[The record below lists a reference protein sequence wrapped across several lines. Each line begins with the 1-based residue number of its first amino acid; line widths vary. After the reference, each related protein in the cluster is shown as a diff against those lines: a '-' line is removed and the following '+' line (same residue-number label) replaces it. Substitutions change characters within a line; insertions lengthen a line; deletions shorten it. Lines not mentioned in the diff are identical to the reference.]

1 MILNEELF
9 DDYGTDD
16 RTRVGKEMSCYSLH
30 MHKYKQVAFH
40 STWFV
45 TYFLKNTIIISNTYY
60 RSQFLFHKH
69 VILTPT
75 NLTEISRWF

>member
-30 MHKYKQVAFH
+30 MHKYK
-40 STWFV
+40 
-45 TYFLKNTIIISNTYY
+45 
-60 RSQFLFHKH
+60 
-69 VILTPT
+69 
-75 NLTEISRWF
+75 